1 MATLINGNLNDPVYA
16 AQDADLIA
24 AICGNKTCI
33 APVGGE
39 YAPTLEDANTIMVE
53 DGVII
58 TQEGRRIQ
66 LDAGDIDE
74 FLIPTGSQGVTQY
87 YICGYRLYTDE
98 ISAELCETFV
108 EPVDSASE
116 TITEGTFRS
125 GETEVYVSL
134 LRVKQEGV
142 NITEITE
149 LLSKSTDINQIN
161 NDLTTISNNYVK
173 KSDIKNNLTS
183 SDTDK
188 PLAALQGKTLRD
200 YIARHGSVTPS
211 NSGKST
217 LLQYIA
223 DVVYPLNVEPYVF
236 SASGFS
242 DLPNSSWGYT
252 IIVFTTSGA
261 ITVIAYSHL
270 SNDEYYLR
278 GVNVNSQWVSGW
290 KRIFSG
296 YEVKTFSVNTSDG
309 LYNTNLLTNDYFILS
324 AFINH
329 NDALIATPFYSGG
342 RWYVRFT
349 YNDYARYSAN
359 IQATLTCLCLKR

>member
-74 FLIPTGSQGVTQY
+74 FLIPTGSQGITQY

-161 NDLTTISNNYVK
+161 NDLGDKSTASEVVGNNAFDKIKTLNSYIVQRDYTINTDNKGNYVTPILA
-173 KSDIKNNLTS
+173 SAGYVVAASVGGIK
-183 SDTDK
+183 
-188 PLAALQGKTLRD
+188 AAIPYRD
-200 YIARHGSVTPS
+200 ATNWALHVIDPITG
-211 NSGKST
+211 
-217 LLQYIA
+217 QA
-223 DVVYPLNVEPYVF
+223 DASATH
-236 SASGFS
+236 SASI
-242 DLPNSSWGYT
+242 W
-252 IIVFTTSGA
+252 V
-261 ITVIAYSHL
+261 HL
-270 SNDEYYLR
+270 Y
-278 GVNVNSQWVSGW
+278 
-290 KRIFSG
+290 
-296 YEVKTFSVNTSDG
+296 
-309 LYNTNLLTNDYFILS
+309 
-324 AFINH
+324 
-329 NDALIATPFYSGG
+329 
-342 RWYVRFT
+342 
-349 YNDYARYSAN
+349 
-359 IQATLTCLCLKR
+359 

>member
-108 EPVDSASE
+108 EPVDSSSE

-161 NDLTTISNNYVK
+161 NDLNEIQKLITIKQVTITT
-173 KSDIKNNLTS
+173 D
-183 SDTDK
+183 
-188 PLAALQGKTLRD
+188 
-200 YIARHGSVTPS
+200 
-211 NSGKST
+211 
-217 LLQYIA
+217 
-223 DVVYPLNVEPYVF
+223 
-236 SASGFS
+236 ASGWATLGVISQDF
-242 DLPNSSWGYT
+242 LP
-252 IIVFTTSGA
+252 I
-261 ITVIAYSHL
+261 
-270 SNDEYYLR
+270 
-278 GVNVNSQWVSGW
+278 QC
-290 KRIFSG
+290 
-296 YEVKTFSVNTSDG
+296 
-309 LYNTNLLTNDYFILS
+309 
-324 AFINH
+324 
-329 NDALIATPFYSGG
+329 FYSGG
-342 RWYVRFT
+342 ATTTCTLGSIGIGSDTWVGVYVK
-349 YNDYARYSAN
+349 DDSGAP
-359 IQATLTCLCLKR
+359 IQGTLQLSVVYIKNR

>member
-74 FLIPTGSQGVTQY
+74 FLIPTGTQGQTQY

-161 NDLTTISNNYVK
+161 NDLPLKQNADDENISTALGNDKNVVSGLNAAILYTK
-173 KSDIKNNLTS
+173 GLWQRIIKMS
-183 SDTDK
+183 
-188 PLAALQGKTLRD
+188 R
-200 YIARHGSVTPS
+200 TPVM
-211 NSGKST
+211 
-217 LLQYIA
+217 A
-223 DVVYPLNVEPYVF
+223 
-236 SASGFS
+236 
-242 DLPNSSWGYT
+242 SWGANVLYSKPNGL
-252 IIVFTTSGA
+252 FLLGA
-261 ITVIAYSHL
+261 YRIQT
-270 SNDEYYLR
+270 NDFCLFLIGRNNNNNNQVTNYMQ
-278 GVNVNSQWVSGW
+278 V
-290 KRIFSG
+290 
-296 YEVKTFSVNTSDG
+296 VNTSNHFTLVVNNQGTVD
-309 LYNTNLLTNDYFILS
+309 LKYYDTNNPYTYSYALLE
-324 AFINH
+324 
-329 NDALIATPFYSGG
+329 
-342 RWYVRFT
+342 
-349 YNDYARYSAN
+349 
-359 IQATLTCLCLKR
+359 LTVE